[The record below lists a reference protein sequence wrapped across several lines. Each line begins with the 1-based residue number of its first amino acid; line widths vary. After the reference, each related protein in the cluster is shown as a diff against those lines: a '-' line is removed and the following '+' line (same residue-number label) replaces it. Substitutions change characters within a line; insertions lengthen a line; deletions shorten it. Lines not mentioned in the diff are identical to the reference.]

1 MQTTQKKSI
10 ASPEAMI
17 QFWRDMAQQAS
28 HILLYGDLGAGKTH
42 FVKWFV
48 EAVGIDPYKVQS
60 PTYTY
65 FHDYEGKILHM
76 DMYRLEDKNY
86 FIEKWFLQQISDFDY
101 VVIEWPKFTEL
112 YAPGYTQITITK
124 TWETDREVEI
134 KKYDN

>member
-1 MQTTQKKSI
+1 MQKIIKKNI
-10 ASPEAMI
+10 YSPEAMI
-17 QFWRDMAQQAS
+17 QFGRDMAQQAT

-48 EAVGIDPYKVQS
+48 ETMGIDPYKVQS

-86 FIEKWFLQQISDFDY
+86 FIEKWFLQQIADFDY

-112 YAPGYTQITITK
+112 YAEWYTIIHIDKISETEREITI
-124 TWETDREVEI
+124 I
-134 KKYDN
+134 